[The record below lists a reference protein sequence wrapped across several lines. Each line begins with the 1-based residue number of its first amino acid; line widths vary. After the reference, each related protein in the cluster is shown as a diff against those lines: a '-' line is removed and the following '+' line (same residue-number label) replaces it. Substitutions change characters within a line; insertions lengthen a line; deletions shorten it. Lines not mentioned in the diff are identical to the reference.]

1 MKREGGAAVLERPRA
16 GECLRGVLGLGLA
29 PWGRAVGPGGEGV
42 LGAREGGGGSRLGGG
57 AEARRDLP
65 VCPSAGPSLAPF
77 LHTLLIHSFFLP
89 LLIAAGCPALL

>member
-42 LGAREGGGGSRLGGG
+42 LGAREGGGG
-57 AEARRDLP
+57 
-65 VCPSAGPSLAPF
+65 
-77 LHTLLIHSFFLP
+77 
-89 LLIAAGCPALL
+89 

>member
-42 LGAREGGGGSRLGGG
+42 LGAREGGGGRVWG
-57 AEARRDLP
+57 AGLRPAGISLSVHQLVRRSLP
-65 VCPSAGPSLAPF
+65 SSILSLFIPSSCLY
-77 LHTLLIHSFFLP
+77 
-89 LLIAAGCPALL
+89 

>member
-42 LGAREGGGGSRLGGG
+42 LGAREGGGGVAFGGRG
-57 AEARRDLP
+57 
-65 VCPSAGPSLAPF
+65 
-77 LHTLLIHSFFLP
+77 
-89 LLIAAGCPALL
+89 